1 MKSIVLLAFKTYTQG
16 VLFNFTDKVI
26 QNMNSD
32 AQFTSLKP
40 QVDEMSLRFA
50 EYKTIAND
58 VNALGP
64 LSTRAKADKKET
76 FMHQLTI
83 VARRVDELADGNE
96 SVLLAAG
103 FEVRT
108 AAKAIDSVEPP
119 TNFTVEKSLRPNAVE
134 VSWTHAEGRH
144 NYALERRI
152 EGAELWQNGNYP
164 TGKKITLTNLESGA
178 IMEFRIRTVGRRDL
192 LSDWTQPVS
201 IRIS

>member
-1 MKSIVLLAFKTYTQG
+1 MKSIVLLSFKTYTQG
-16 VLFNFTDKVI
+16 VLLNFTDKVI

-40 QVDEMSLRFA
+40 QVDEMSLCFA

-96 SVLLAAG
+96 SVVLAAG

-119 TNFTVEKSLRPNAVE
+119 TNATN
-134 VSWTHAEGRH
+134 RH
-144 NYALERRI
+144 
-152 EGAELWQNGNYP
+152 G
-164 TGKKITLTNLESGA
+164 
-178 IMEFRIRTVGRRDL
+178 TVGSSLPTPELAGPRRCAEAKEAMSSRL
-192 LSDWTQPVS
+192 YGTTTSHMHLHQVFMNAPSSYTFAHA
-201 IRIS
+201 